1 MTLTIH
7 NFIIGHSDE
16 SSVNDILALDILPRI
31 KELIGSDLGDTI
43 KVCYIMLMIK
53 ISFKYK
59 YIYIYIY

>member
-1 MTLTIH
+1 MTLIIH

-43 KVCYIMLMIK
+43 KVCYTNDKNLL
-53 ISFKYK
+53 
-59 YIYIYIY
+59 